1 MRMHIVAPAPALL
14 ALAFCF
20 PASALD
26 VQNYVRANAA
36 ANSAGGGQTCFA
48 LAGAGAK
55 YRLGNECGVYG
66 EMLLGQHLVRGDA
79 GEDVKAYA
87 MLNLGNE
94 AASNNAKRPE
104 GGWKIGLPQAYFAIE
119 HVSGL
124 GDAAVWLGRR
134 YYKREGVNADD
145 FLYWNPSGMGVG
157 IENVPVGPMK
167 FSYAYLHDD
176 QQTMPIMR
184 VGDTANRHDFQL
196 RGVPVNPGGT
206 LELGLALIRS
216 DGERGHHGGSMAT
229 VQHRQRILAG
239 AGENRLAVQWG
250 TGAGTDNGATGDIT
264 NGRDVH
270 RLRVVESWFA
280 QVTRRFGGEL
290 VGVWQRDTAHDAA
303 KVKTWASAG
312 GRLSYALADHVKLLA
327 DVGHD
332 RVAPQ
337 NGDVRRL
344 TKFTAAVALTT
355 APGYFDRPE
364 LRLFFTHAHWNEAAR
379 AAARAN
385 DPLAANGVFGTA
397 LSGYTVGLTFE
408 NCW

>member
-1 MRMHIVAPAPALL
+1 MRMHIVAPALV

-26 VQNYVRANAA
+26 IQNYVRANAA

-66 EMLLGQHLVRGDA
+66 EILLGQHLVRGDA

-157 IENVPVGPMK
+157 IENVPVGPMT

-184 VGDTANRHDFQL
+184 VGDTANRHDLQL

-239 AGENRLAVQWG
+239 AGENRLALQWG

-290 VGVWQRDTAHDAA
+290 VGVWQRDTAIDPA

-337 NGDVRRL
+337 DGDVRRL

-385 DPLAANGVFGTA
+385 DPLAANGVYGTA

>member
-1 MRMHIVAPAPALL
+1 MRMHTIAPALL

-26 VQNYVRANAA
+26 IQNYVRANAA

-124 GDAAVWLGRR
+124 GDAAVWIGRR

-157 IENVPVGPMK
+157 IENVPLGPMT

-184 VGDTANRHDFQL
+184 VGDTANRHDLQL

-239 AGENRLAVQWG
+239 AGENRLALQWG

-290 VGVWQRDTAHDAA
+290 VGVWQRDTAIDPA

-385 DPLAANGVFGTA
+385 DPLAANGVYGTA